1 MGRRKEL
8 AKSGKDAQEA
18 QLSKKVA
25 ATVLRPS
32 IRAATTVNCFRPAA
46 LSPLELGSMVD
57 ALSEQAEKVKAGD
70 LGRMEEMLATQAH
83 TLDAIFNRLAS
94 RAAMFIGEQ
103 PEMVDM
109 YLKLALRAQ
118 SQCRTSIEALAEV
131 KNPPVVFARQANF
144 SGGGPQQVNNG
155 VGVARAHGTEIP
167 QNELLEVGH
176 GQRMDPGAPGQA
188 SGADPGLAPLGTVNG
203 TQNRRRE
210 GPSKSQRVEGRD

>member
-8 AKSGKDAQEA
+8 AKTGKEAQEA

-131 KNPPVVFARQANF
+131 KNPPMVFAKQYNLA
-144 SGGGPQQVNNG
+144 GGHQQINNG
-155 VGVARAHGTEIP
+155 TREQDAPARAGGNEMSRA
-167 QNELLEVGH
+167 ELLETDH
-176 GQRMDPGAPGQA
+176 
-188 SGADPGLAPLGTVNG
+188 
-203 TQNRRRE
+203 E
-210 GPSKSQRVEGRD
+210 QRVDPRAGRVRQR

>member
-1 MGRRKEL
+1 MGKRREL
-8 AKSGKDAQEA
+8 AKSGKDAREA
-18 QLSKKVA
+18 QLSRKVA
-25 ATVLRPS
+25 ATVLRPT

-118 SQCRTSIEALAEV
+118 GQCRATLETLSAV
-131 KNPPVVFARQANF
+131 KNPPVVFAKQANIAH
-144 SGGGPQQVNNG
+144 GHQQVNNG
-155 VGVARAHGTEIP
+155 PAAPHAGEKEKAPNKLLEAEDGQWMDARAPGTASEADPAMEAVGEINWP
-167 QNELLEVGH
+167 QKRG
-176 GQRMDPGAPGQA
+176 GQ
-188 SGADPGLAPLGTVNG
+188 GAD
-203 TQNRRRE
+203 
-210 GPSKSQRVEGRD
+210 